1 MPRSTIDVGVDLG
14 TTNSAISRLQQG
26 MPFVIPN
33 NEGAPATPSV
43 VRINKS
49 GTVFIGKKAYDYLV
63 SDPENTV
70 GEFKRWMGTDHVV
83 SFKDSGKRM
92 TAPEL
97 SSLILQSLKNDL
109 QSQGDTAPAMV
120 ITVPAAFELNQCS
133 ATQDAARLAGIE
145 HAPLLQE
152 PIAASLAYG
161 YRLDL
166 EGRHWL
172 VYDLGGGTFDLAL
185 VGVRDGRVQVLDH
198 DGDNHLG
205 GKDFDWLVVE
215 RILVPRLGERFNV
228 QNFRR
233 DNPDP
238 ENRRNL
244 AKLKSLAEEV
254 RIRLSREDSAVAV
267 IETLGKPIMDDSG
280 EVIEVDVSVSRPEY
294 EAVIEPLVADTV
306 STARRLLERNPTAD
320 AEAVLLV
327 GGPTLTPL
335 IRQMLAGGLGVRVD
349 ASANPL
355 TVVAEGA
362 ALYAATQPMPETT
375 KVFAAPASTV
385 ELQLVYKS
393 VTDHDS
399 QLVGFRVGEPV
410 ATIEFAAADRS
421 WSSGHIS
428 VTDGS
433 GSTRLPLST
442 KGPHEFH
449 IVARS
454 EDGTIL
460 TTEPNQ
466 VTVTRGLTAVAA
478 PLSRA
483 LGVVVE
489 DGSGEQEVHWLIH
502 KNAPLPALGRHEFRT
517 TVALEPGGE
526 IEIIQVHIV
535 EGDGSST
542 RPQRQRWVGELTIT
556 DRHVPRA
563 VPAGNPIE
571 VRIEVD
577 ESRILSAE
585 AYLPLIDQTFSA
597 SIEMG
602 SDAAATDDLEET
614 IEFERARLTGLA
626 QHVPATTTRDLHES
640 LKAAEHDV
648 RSTGGDPDMA
658 QRALRIVQGLQM
670 QIDALEDAQRL
681 PVATAEAREE
691 SEITNEIVMQYG
703 DEGHRARLRAL
714 VSDLDEAI
722 ATGTVSEVRRAEAKL
737 TRLKW
742 ELLANRF
749 EWWVSFFVYM
759 RTNITEWTDA
769 TRADSLLSE
778 GQART
783 VREDLAG
790 LRDVCLELRS
800 LVRVEDE
807 RRMGAFQNVGIRR

>member
-1 MPRSTIDVGVDLG
+1 MSRSTIDVGIDLG

-26 MPFVIPN
+26 IPFVIPN
-33 NEGAPATPSV
+33 NDGAPATPSV
-43 VRINKS
+43 VRVNKS
-49 GTVFIGKKAYDYLV
+49 GTVFTGKKAYDYLV
-63 SDPENTV
+63 SDPDNTV
-70 GEFKRWMGTDHVV
+70 GEFKRWIGTDHVV

-97 SSLILQSLKNDL
+97 SALILQSLRNDL
-109 QSQGDTAPAMV
+109 QSQGDTVPAMV

-133 ATQDAARLAGIE
+133 ATQDAAQLAGIE

-205 GKDFDWLVVE
+205 GKDFDWLLVE
-215 RILVPRLGERFNV
+215 QILVPRLGERFNV
-228 QNFRR
+228 QSFRR

-238 ENRRNL
+238 GNRRNL

-254 RIRLSREDSAVAV
+254 KIRLSREDSAIAV
-267 IETLGKPIMDDSG
+267 IETLGKPMMDDSG
-280 EVIEVDVSVSRPEY
+280 EVIEVDVSVGRPEY
-294 EAVIEPLVADTV
+294 EAIIEPLVADTV
-306 STARRLLERNPTAD
+306 TVARRLLERNPAVD
-320 AEAVLLV
+320 SEAVLLV

-335 IRQMLAGGLGVRVD
+335 IRQMLADGLGLRVD

-362 ALYAATQPMPETT
+362 ALYAATQSMPEGIKTFT
-375 KVFAAPASTV
+375 ESPSTV
-385 ELQLVYKS
+385 KLELIYKS

-399 QLVGFRVGEPV
+399 ELVGFKLGESA
-410 ATIEFAAADRS
+410 ATIEFAAADQS
-421 WSSGHIS
+421 WSSGQIS
-428 VTDGS
+428 VAGGS
-433 GSTRLPLST
+433 GSTRLPLSAR
-442 KGPHEFH
+442 GPHEFH
-449 IVARS
+449 IVARGK
-454 EDGTIL
+454 DGTVIP
-460 TTEPNQ
+460 TEPSE

-502 KNAPLPALGRHEFRT
+502 KNAPLPALARYEFRT

-526 IEIIQVHIV
+526 TEIIQVHIV

-585 AYLPLIDQTFSA
+585 AYLPFIDQTFSA

-602 SDAAATDDLEET
+602 SDAAATDDLEQT
-614 IEFERARLTGLA
+614 IELERARLTGLA
-626 QHVPATTTRDLHES
+626 QHVPATTARELHES
-640 LKAAEHDV
+640 LRAADQDV

-658 QRALRIVQGLQM
+658 QRALRVVQGLQI
-670 QIDALEDAQRL
+670 QIDTLEDAQRL
-681 PVATAEAREE
+681 PMAIAEAREE
-691 SEITNEIVMQYG
+691 SEITNEIVIQYG
-703 DEGHRARLRAL
+703 DEGHKARLRAL

-742 ELLANRF
+742 ELLANQF
-749 EWWVSFFVYM
+749 EWWVSYFVYM
-759 RTNITEWTDA
+759 KTNITEWTDA
-769 TRADSLLSE
+769 IRADTLLSE

-790 LRDVCLELRS
+790 LRVVCLELRS
-800 LVRVEDE
+800 LIRPEDE

>member
-1 MPRSTIDVGVDLG
+1 M
-14 TTNSAISRLQQG
+14 
-26 MPFVIPN
+26 
-33 NEGAPATPSV
+33 
-43 VRINKS
+43 
-49 GTVFIGKKAYDYLV
+49 
-63 SDPENTV
+63 
-70 GEFKRWMGTDHVV
+70 
-83 SFKDSGKRM
+83 
-92 TAPEL
+92 
-97 SSLILQSLKNDL
+97 
-109 QSQGDTAPAMV
+109 
-120 ITVPAAFELNQCS
+120 
-133 ATQDAARLAGIE
+133 
-145 HAPLLQE
+145 
-152 PIAASLAYG
+152 
-161 YRLDL
+161 
-166 EGRHWL
+166 
-172 VYDLGGGTFDLAL
+172 
-185 VGVRDGRVQVLDH
+185 
-198 DGDNHLG
+198 
-205 GKDFDWLVVE
+205 
-215 RILVPRLGERFNV
+215 
-228 QNFRR
+228 
-233 DNPDP
+233 
-238 ENRRNL
+238 
-244 AKLKSLAEEV
+244 
-254 RIRLSREDSAVAV
+254 
-267 IETLGKPIMDDSG
+267 
-280 EVIEVDVSVSRPEY
+280 
-294 EAVIEPLVADTV
+294 
-306 STARRLLERNPTAD
+306 ARRLLERNPAVD
-320 AEAVLLV
+320 SEAVLLV

-335 IRQMLAGGLGVRVD
+335 IRHMLADGLALRVD

-362 ALYAATQPMPETT
+362 ALYAATQSMPETT
-375 KVFAAPASTV
+375 KTFATSKTTAKL
-385 ELQLVYKS
+385 ELIYKS

-399 QLVGFRVGEPV
+399 ELVGFKLGESA
-410 ATIEFAAADRS
+410 ATIEFAAADQS
-421 WSSGHIS
+421 WSSGQIS
-428 VTDGS
+428 VADGS
-433 GSTRLPLST
+433 GATRLPLSAR
-442 KGPHEFH
+442 GPHEFH
-449 IVARS
+449 IVVRGK
-454 EDGTIL
+454 DGTVIP
-460 TTEPNQ
+460 TEPSE

-502 KNAPLPALGRHEFRT
+502 KNAPLPALARYEFRT

-542 RPQRQRWVGELTIT
+542 RPQRQRRVGELTIT

-571 VRIEVD
+571 IRIEVD

-602 SDAAATDDLEET
+602 PDVAATDDLEQT
-614 IEFERARLTGLA
+614 IELERARLTDLA
-626 QHVPATTTRDLHES
+626 QHVPATTARELHES
-640 LKAAEHDV
+640 LRAAEHDV

-681 PVATAEAREE
+681 PMATAEAREE

-703 DEGHRARLRAL
+703 DEGHKARLRAL

-749 EWWVSFFVYM
+749 EWWVSYFVYM
-759 RTNITEWTDA
+759 KTNITEWTDA
-769 TRADSLLSE
+769 IRADTLLSE

-790 LRDVCLELRS
+790 LRVVCLELRS
-800 LVRVEDE
+800 LIRPEDE